1 MTEPAITPELV
12 AKHNLTPEEYA
23 HAKEIL
29 GGREPSYTELGIFS
43 VMWSEHCSYKNTR
56 PLLKTFPTKSPKIL
70 VGAGE
75 ENAGIIDIGDGLAI
89 AFKIESHNHPS
100 AVEPFQGAAT
110 GVGGIVRDIF
120 TMGARPV
127 CAVNSLRFGP
137 ITKEIIPKNGK
148 NKSIESVQITQA
160 GKIHFG
166 VEVIILSEQQIAADV
181 IAAVP
186 THIAKKYHVVPV
198 SKKKNS
204 LTIALADPSDFA
216 TIDNLTHLLQSELEI
231 KTSSPEEIEAA
242 IKKYYSGNSETNGV
256 QNQIANNRRLFAEVV
271 SGIAHYGNCFGIP
284 TIAGEVYFDKSYEGN
299 PLVNAFCLGVLR
311 HEQIAR
317 GAAKGIGNPVFY
329 VGPATGRD
337 GLAGAAF
344 ASKDLTEESAEQ
356 QRGAVQVGDPFM
368 EKLVCEACLEL
379 LATGCVAGIQ
389 DMGAAGLTCST
400 CETAARA
407 GTGIEI
413 ELDKVPQRAPNMTSY
428 EIMLSESQE
437 RMLIIVHKGREA
449 EVKRIFDKWDLP
461 WAEVGFVTDT
471 GRMVVRHGGKIV
483 ADIPAKKIADESPVY
498 QRESSEP
505 EYLKAVRAFRLDGIP
520 DTKTP
525 ADDLKKLLAW
535 PSIASKNW
543 VYRQYD
549 HQVRDGSV
557 VLPGSDAA
565 VIRIKSDSLPVMGGT
580 GDSPVASGNLPEA
593 SGRLV
598 AGQNRPVACSTQI
611 PEKLIAMTV
620 DCNGVYVYLDP
631 YEGAK
636 AVVTEACRNLACS
649 GAVPLGATD
658 NLNMAN
664 PHKPELFWQMRESVR
679 GLAEACKFFNAPVT
693 GGNCSLYNQN
703 PSGPIDPTP
712 TVAVVGIVEKL
723 EHVTTQWFKDE
734 GDAIILLG
742 EIVDANDPIL
752 GLGGSAYLQVIHGKK
767 TGSPPRCDLETAKTL
782 HTTLLGLIQSGL
794 VKSAHDCSDGGL
806 AVALAESCI
815 SQLIARETPRL
826 IGATIDLSKVGQA
839 SSLSEKETHRQDAC
853 ATMRLDAFLFG
864 ETQSRVVISC
874 KPLDTVKVV
883 ERAKLMGVPAIQI
896 GKVGGDKLTVKTT
909 SGEFSAPL
917 IELHD
922 AWWNSIA
929 RAMA

>member
-23 HAKEIL
+23 HAKQIL

-43 VMWSEHCSYKNTR
+43 VMWSEHCSYKNTK
-56 PLLKTFPTKSPKIL
+56 PLLRTFPTKSPKIL

-75 ENAGIIDIGDGLAI
+75 ENAGIIDIGDNLAI

-120 TMGARPV
+120 TMGARPI
-127 CAVNSLRFGP
+127 AALNSLRFG
-137 ITKEIIPKNGK
+137 
-148 NKSIESVQITQA
+148 
-160 GKIHFG
+160 
-166 VEVIILSEQQIAADV
+166 
-181 IAAVP
+181 
-186 THIAKKYHVVPV
+186 
-198 SKKKNS
+198 
-204 LTIALADPSDFA
+204 
-216 TIDNLTHLLQSELEI
+216 EL
-231 KTSSPEEIEAA
+231 SSPA
-242 IKKYYSGNSETNGV
+242 V
-256 QNQIANNRRLFAEVV
+256 RRLFSGVV
-271 SGIAHYGNCFGIP
+271 NGIAHYGNCFGIP

-311 HEQIAR
+311 HDQIAR

-344 ASKDLTEESAEQ
+344 ASQDLTDESAQQ

-413 ELDKVPQRAPNMTSY
+413 ELNKVPQRVPNMSSY

-437 RMLIIVHKGREA
+437 RMLIIVKKGHEA

-461 WAEVGFVTDT
+461 WAEIGFVTDT
-471 GRMVVRHGGKIV
+471 GRMVVKHNGKVV

-498 QRESSEP
+498 QRASQEP
-505 EYLKAVRAFRLDGIP
+505 AYLKEVRAFRLDGIADAKSP
-520 DTKTP
+520 M
-525 ADDLKKLLAW
+525 DDLKKLLAW

-549 HQVRDGSV
+549 HMVRDNSV
-557 VLPGSDAA
+557 VCPGSDAA
-565 VIRIKSDSLPVMGGT
+565 VLRIK
-580 GDSPVASGNLPEA
+580 GDCVPQCETSAGSGKAPD
-593 SGRLV
+593 
-598 AGQNRPVACSTQI
+598 
-611 PEKLIAMTV
+611 KYIAMTV

-631 YEGAK
+631 YEGGK
-636 AVVTEACRNLACS
+636 AAIAEACRNLACS

-664 PHKPELFWQMRESVR
+664 PHKPELFWQMQESVR
-679 GLAEACKFFNAPVT
+679 GLADGCRAFNAPVT
-693 GGNCSLYNQN
+693 GGNCSLYNQS
-703 PSGPIDPTP
+703 PAGPIDPTP
-712 TVAVVGIVEKL
+712 TVAVVGLIEKP
-723 EHVTTQWFKDE
+723 EHITTQWFKAE

-742 EIVDANDPIL
+742 DAVDAADPVL
-752 GLGGSAYLQVIHGKK
+752 GLGGSAYLQVIHGRK
-767 TGSPPRCDLETAKTL
+767 TGSPPRCDLDVAKTL
-782 HTTLLGLIQSGL
+782 HTTLLGLIQTGDI
-794 VKSAHDCSDGGL
+794 KSAHDCSEGGL
-806 AVALAESCI
+806 AVALAEGCI
-815 SQLIARETPRL
+815 SQMVAKDTPRL
-826 IGATIDLSKVGQA
+826 LGATVDLTGIKS
-839 SSLSEKETHRQDAC
+839 T
-853 ATMRLDAFLFG
+853 RLDALLFG
-864 ETQSRVVISC
+864 ETESRIVITTSAINA
-874 KPLDTVKVV
+874 TKVI
-883 ERAKLMGVPAIQI
+883 ERAKLLGVPAARI
-896 GKVGGDKLTVKTT
+896 GTVGGDRLTLKTGT
-909 SGEFSAPL
+909 GEFTAPL
-917 IELHD
+917 TELHD
-922 AWWNSIA
+922 PWWNSIA
-929 RAMA
+929 RAME

>member
-23 HAKEIL
+23 HAVEIL
-29 GGREPSYTELGIFS
+29 GRTPSYTELGIFS
-43 VMWSEHCSYKNTR
+43 VMWSEHCSYKNTK

-75 ENAGIIDIGDGLAI
+75 ENAGIIDIGDGIAI

-100 AVEPFQGAAT
+100 AVEPFQGATT

-137 ITKEIIPKNGK
+137 ITSDVGDDVRSL
-148 NKSIESVQITQA
+148 KS
-160 GKIHFG
+160 
-166 VEVIILSEQQIAADV
+166 
-181 IAAVP
+181 
-186 THIAKKYHVVPV
+186 
-198 SKKKNS
+198 
-204 LTIALADPSDFA
+204 
-216 TIDNLTHLLQSELEI
+216 
-231 KTSSPEEIEAA
+231 
-242 IKKYYSGNSETNGV
+242 NSESQSLVTSTPTNGEANA
-256 QNQIANNRRLFAEVV
+256 QLKNNRRLFAGVV

-284 TIAGEVYFDKSYEGN
+284 TVAGEVYFDKTYQGN

-311 HEQIAR
+311 HEQITR
-317 GAAKGIGNPVFY
+317 GAAKGVGNPVFY

-344 ASKDLTEESAEQ
+344 ASQDLTEESAEQ

-379 LATGCVAGIQ
+379 LATGCVAGMQ

-400 CETAARA
+400 CEMAARA

-413 ELDKVPQRAPNMTSY
+413 ELDKVPQRAANMSSY
-428 EIMLSESQE
+428 ELMLSESQE
-437 RMLIIVHKGREA
+437 RMLIVVHKGREE

-461 WAEVGFVTDT
+461 WSEIGIITDT
-471 GRMVVRHGGKIV
+471 GHMKVRHGGKLV
-483 ADIPAKKIADESPVY
+483 VDIPARKIADESPVY
-498 QRESSEP
+498 QREAVEP
-505 EYLKAVRAFRLDGIP
+505 AYLKEVRAFRLDGIA
-520 DTKTP
+520 DTTTP
-525 ADDLKKLLAW
+525 AEDLKKLLAW

-565 VIRIKSDSLPVMGGT
+565 VIRIKTDSLPVM
-580 GDSPVASGNLPEA
+580 SAELAAKV
-593 SGRLV
+593 SGRAELPL
-598 AGQNRPVACSTQI
+598 GQDAQQRVPTIS
-611 PEKLIAMTV
+611 EKLIAMTV
-620 DCNGVYVYLDP
+620 DCNGGYVYLDP

-636 AVVTEACRNLACS
+636 IAVAEACRNLACS
-649 GAVPLGATD
+649 GALPLGATD
-658 NLNMAN
+658 NLNM
-664 PHKPELFWQMRESVR
+664 PSPLKPELFWQIKESVR
-679 GLAEACKFFNAPVT
+679 GLAEGCKAFNAPVT
-693 GGNCSLYNQN
+693 GGNCSLYNQS
-703 PSGPIDPTP
+703 PAGPIDPTP
-712 TVAVVGIVEKL
+712 TISVVGLIEKL

-742 EIVDANDPIL
+742 EAVDQAAPIL

-767 TGSPPRCDLETAKTL
+767 NGSPPRCDLEVAKTL
-782 HTTLLGLIQSGL
+782 HTTLIGLIQSGL
-794 VKSAHDCSDGGL
+794 VKSAHDCSEGGL

-826 IGATIDLSKVGQA
+826 IGATIDLSLVGTTST
-839 SSLSEKETHRQDAC
+839 SSQTKNGDAVERVP
-853 ATMRLDAFLFG
+853 TTTRLDALFFG

-874 KPLDTVKVV
+874 KPLDAVKVV
-883 ERAKLMGVPAIQI
+883 ERAKLMGVPAVQI
-896 GKVGGDKLTVKTT
+896 GKVGGDKLTVKTA

-917 IELHD
+917 TELHD

-929 RAMA
+929 RAMS

>member
-12 AKHNLTPEEYA
+12 AKHNLTPDEYA
-23 HAKEIL
+23 HAQEIL
-29 GGREPSYTELGIFS
+29 GGRVPSYTELGIFS

-110 GVGGIVRDIF
+110 GVGGIIRDIF

-127 CAVNSLRFGP
+127 CALNSLRFGP
-137 ITKEIIPKNGK
+137 ITQEKGSTRVPRVEAGVAPD
-148 NKSIESVQITQA
+148 SSSTQISLA
-160 GKIHFG
+160 
-166 VEVIILSEQQIAADV
+166 
-181 IAAVP
+181 
-186 THIAKKYHVVPV
+186 
-198 SKKKNS
+198 KNS
-204 LTIALADPSDFA
+204 EARGFRRPDENSTPEACVP
-216 TIDNLTHLLQSELEI
+216 QE
-231 KTSSPEEIEAA
+231 TSAA
-242 IKKYYSGNSETNGV
+242 
-256 QNQIANNRRLFAEVV
+256 QLANNRRLFSGVV
-271 SGIAHYGNCFGIP
+271 NGIAHYGNCFGIP

-311 HEQIAR
+311 HDQIAR

-379 LATGCVAGIQ
+379 LATGAVAGIQ

-413 ELDKVPQRAPNMTSY
+413 ELDKVPQRGPNMSSY

-437 RMLIIVHKGREA
+437 RMLIIVHKGREE

-461 WAEVGFVTDT
+461 WAEVGTVTDT
-471 GRMVVRHGGKIV
+471 GRMVVKHGGRVV
-483 ADIPAKKIADESPVY
+483 ADIPAKKIADESPIY
-498 QRESSEP
+498 QRESQEP
-505 EYLKAVRAFRLDGIP
+505 EYLKAVRAFRLEGMA
-520 DTKTP
+520 DTQEP
-525 ADDLKKLLAW
+525 MAVLRQLLAW

-549 HQVRDGSV
+549 HMVRDGSIV
-557 VLPGSDAA
+557 CPGSDAA
-565 VIRIKSDSLPVMGGT
+565 VIRIKGDSLPESSHGQ
-580 GDSPVASGNLPEA
+580 PV
-593 SGRLV
+593 
-598 AGQNRPVACSTQI
+598 
-611 PEKLIAMTV
+611 PEKLVALTV

-631 YEGAK
+631 YEGGK
-636 AVVTEACRNLACS
+636 AAVAEACRNLACS

-664 PHKPELFWQMRESVR
+664 PHKPELFWQIQESVR
-679 GLAEACKFFNAPVT
+679 GLADGCRAFNAPVT

-703 PSGPIDPTP
+703 PNGPIDPTP
-712 TVAVVGIVEKL
+712 TVAVVGLVEKL
-723 EHVTTQWFKDE
+723 EHVTTQWFKEE
-734 GDAIILLG
+734 GEAIILLG
-742 EIVDANDPIL
+742 DIVDAQDPIL
-752 GLGGSAYLQVIHGKK
+752 GLGGSAYLQVVHGKK
-767 TGSPPRCDLETAKTL
+767 TGSPPRCDLETASVL

-806 AVALAESCI
+806 AVCLAESCI

-826 IGATIDLSKVGQA
+826 IGARVDLSEFKDV
-839 SSLSEKETHRQDAC
+839 
-853 ATMRLDAFLFG
+853 RLDALLFG
-864 ETQSRVVISC
+864 ETQSRVVITC
-874 KPLDTVKVV
+874 EPRAAYKVV
-883 ERAKLMGVPAIQI
+883 ERAKLMGVPAAQI
-896 GKVGGDKLTVKTT
+896 GLVGGDQLTVKTAN
-909 SGEFSAPL
+909 GEFSAPL
-917 IELHD
+917 TELHD

>member
-23 HAKEIL
+23 HAVEIL
-29 GGREPSYTELGIFS
+29 GRTPSYTELGIFS
-43 VMWSEHCSYKNTR
+43 VMWSEHCSYKNTK

-75 ENAGIIDIGDGLAI
+75 ENAGIIDIGDGIAI

-120 TMGARPV
+120 TMGARPI

-137 ITKEIIPKNGK
+137 ITEEKAESGK
-148 NKSIESVQITQA
+148 RKAEM
-160 GKIHFG
+160 
-166 VEVIILSEQQIAADV
+166 
-181 IAAVP
+181 
-186 THIAKKYHVVPV
+186 
-198 SKKKNS
+198 
-204 LTIALADPSDFA
+204 
-216 TIDNLTHLLQSELEI
+216 
-231 KTSSPEEIEAA
+231 
-242 IKKYYSGNSETNGV
+242 
-256 QNQIANNRRLFAEVV
+256 ANNRRLFAGVV

-284 TIAGEVYFDKSYEGN
+284 TVAGEVYFDKTYQGN

-311 HEQIAR
+311 HEQITR
-317 GAAKGIGNPVFY
+317 GAAKGVGNPVFY

-344 ASKDLTEESAEQ
+344 ASQDLTEESAEQ

-379 LATGCVAGIQ
+379 LATGAVAGIQ

-437 RMLIIVHKGREA
+437 RMLIIVHKGREE

-461 WAEVGFVTDT
+461 WSEVGVVTDT

-498 QRESSEP
+498 QRDLKEP
-505 EYLKAVRAFRLDGIP
+505 EYLKEVRAFRIDGIA
-520 DTKTP
+520 DTKNP

-535 PSIASKNW
+535 PTIASKNW
-543 VYRQYD
+543 IYRQYD
-549 HQVRDGSV
+549 HMVRDGSV
-557 VLPGSDAA
+557 VCPGSDAA
-565 VIRIKSDSLPVMGGT
+565 VLRIKTDSLPELNGK
-580 GDSPVASGNLPEA
+580 
-593 SGRLV
+593 
-598 AGQNRPVACSTQI
+598 ST
-611 PEKLIAMTV
+611 PEKFIAMSV
-620 DCNGVYVYLDP
+620 DGNGTYVYLDP
-631 YEGAK
+631 YEGGK
-636 AVVTEACRNLACS
+636 IVVTEACRNLACS
-649 GAVPLGATD
+649 GAVPLGTTD
-658 NLNMAN
+658 NLNM
-664 PHKPELFWQMRESVR
+664 PSPMKPELFWQIAESVR
-679 GLAEACKFFNAPVT
+679 GLAEACRAFNAPVT
-693 GGNCSLYNQN
+693 GGNCSLYNQSPN
-703 PSGPIDPTP
+703 GPIDPTP
-712 TVAVVGIVEKL
+712 TVVVVGLIEKP
-723 EHVTTQWFKDE
+723 EHITTQWFKDE

-742 EIVDANDPIL
+742 EIVDKADPIF

-767 TGSPPRCDLETAKTL
+767 TGSPPRCDFETAKTL

-794 VKSAHDCSDGGL
+794 VKSAHDCSEGGL

-826 IGATIDLSKVGQA
+826 IGATIDLSAVKDV
-839 SSLSEKETHRQDAC
+839 
-853 ATMRLDAFLFG
+853 RLDALLFG

-874 KPLDTVKVV
+874 KALDAVKVV
-883 ERAKLMGVPAIQI
+883 ERAKLMGAPAVQI
-896 GKVGGDKLTVKTT
+896 GKVGGDKLTVKTAG
-909 SGEFSAPL
+909 GEFSAPL
-917 IELHD
+917 TELHD

>member
-23 HAKEIL
+23 HAVEIL
-29 GGREPSYTELGIFS
+29 GRTPSYTELGIFS
-43 VMWSEHCSYKNTR
+43 VMWSEHCSYKNTK

-75 ENAGIIDIGDGLAI
+75 ENAGIIDIGDGIAI

-100 AVEPFQGAAT
+100 AVEPFQGATT

-137 ITKEIIPKNGK
+137 ICSGGLRPPTDGEERR
-148 NKSIESVQITQA
+148 SQS
-160 GKIHFG
+160 
-166 VEVIILSEQQIAADV
+166 AATN
-181 IAAVP
+181 A
-186 THIAKKYHVVPV
+186 
-198 SKKKNS
+198 
-204 LTIALADPSDFA
+204 
-216 TIDNLTHLLQSELEI
+216 
-231 KTSSPEEIEAA
+231 EEEAQL
-242 IKKYYSGNSETNGV
+242 K
-256 QNQIANNRRLFAEVV
+256 NNRRLFAGVV

-284 TIAGEVYFDKSYEGN
+284 TVAGEVYFDKTYQGN

-311 HEQIAR
+311 HEQITR
-317 GAAKGIGNPVFY
+317 GAAKGVGNPVFY

-344 ASKDLTEESAEQ
+344 ASQDLTEESAEQ

-379 LATGCVAGIQ
+379 LATGCVAGMQ

-400 CETAARA
+400 CEMAARA

-413 ELDKVPQRAPNMTSY
+413 ELDKVPQRAPNMSSY

-437 RMLIIVHKGREA
+437 RMLIVVHKGREE

-461 WAEVGFVTDT
+461 WSEIGIITDT
-471 GRMVVRHGGKIV
+471 GHMKVRHGGKLV
-483 ADIPAKKIADESPVY
+483 VDIPARKIADESPVY
-498 QRESSEP
+498 QREAVEP
-505 EYLKAVRAFRLDGIP
+505 AYLKDVRAFRLDGIA
-520 DTKTP
+520 DTTTP

-549 HQVRDGSV
+549 HQVRAGSV

-565 VIRIKSDSLPVMGGT
+565 VIRIKTDSLPVMSAELAAKV
-580 GDSPVASGNLPEA
+580 GDPTVS
-593 SGRLV
+593 
-598 AGQNRPVACSTQI
+598 
-611 PEKLIAMTV
+611 EKLIAMTV
-620 DCNGVYVYLDP
+620 DCNGGYVYLDP

-636 AVVTEACRNLACS
+636 IAVAEACRNLACS
-649 GAVPLGATD
+649 GALPLGATD
-658 NLNMAN
+658 NLNM
-664 PHKPELFWQMRESVR
+664 PSPLKPELFWQIKESVR
-679 GLAEACKFFNAPVT
+679 GLAEGCKAFNAPVT
-693 GGNCSLYNQN
+693 GGNCSLYNQS
-703 PSGPIDPTP
+703 PAGPIDPTP
-712 TVAVVGIVEKL
+712 TISVVGLIEKL

-742 EIVDANDPIL
+742 EAVDVTDPIF
-752 GLGGSAYLQVIHGKK
+752 GLGGSAYLQVVHGKK
-767 TGSPPRCDLETAKTL
+767 NGSPPRCDLEVAKTL
-782 HTTLLGLIQSGL
+782 HTTLIGLIQSGL
-794 VKSAHDCSDGGL
+794 VKSAHDCSEGGL
-806 AVALAESCI
+806 TVALAESCI
-815 SQLIARETPRL
+815 SQLVARDTPRL
-826 IGATIDLSKVGQA
+826 IGATVDLSSFKFQDSSGQA
-839 SSLSEKETHRQDAC
+839 AAASPQLETSNLKLEAP
-853 ATMRLDAFLFG
+853 RLDALLFG

-874 KPLDTVKVV
+874 KALDAVKVV
-883 ERAKLMGVPAIQI
+883 ERAKLMGVPAAQI
-896 GKVGGDKLTVKTT
+896 GKVGGDKLTVKTAT
-909 SGEFSAPL
+909 GEFSAPL
-917 IELHD
+917 TELHD
-922 AWWNSIA
+922 PWWNSIA

>member
-12 AKHNLTPEEYA
+12 AKHNLTPEEYK
-23 HAKEIL
+23 HAVEIL
-29 GGREPSYTELGIFS
+29 GRTPSYTELGIFS
-43 VMWSEHCSYKNTR
+43 VMWSEHCSYKNTK

-75 ENAGIIDIGDGLAI
+75 ENAGIIDIGDGIAI

-100 AVEPFQGAAT
+100 AVEPFQGATT

-137 ITKEIIPKNGK
+137 ITDNGL
-148 NKSIESVQITQA
+148 NTE
-160 GKIHFG
+160 
-166 VEVIILSEQQIAADV
+166 
-181 IAAVP
+181 
-186 THIAKKYHVVPV
+186 
-198 SKKKNS
+198 
-204 LTIALADPSDFA
+204 
-216 TIDNLTHLLQSELEI
+216 NLKLE
-231 KTSSPEEIEAA
+231 T
-242 IKKYYSGNSETNGV
+242 
-256 QNQIANNRRLFAEVV
+256 ANNRRLFAGVA

-284 TIAGEVYFDKSYEGN
+284 TVAGEVYFDKTYQGN

-311 HEQIAR
+311 HEQITR
-317 GAAKGIGNPVFY
+317 GAAKGVGNPVFY

-344 ASKDLTEESAEQ
+344 ASQDLTEESAEQ

-379 LATGCVAGIQ
+379 LATGAVAGMQ

-400 CETAARA
+400 CEMAARA

-413 ELDKVPQRAPNMTSY
+413 ELDKVPQRAPNMSSY

-437 RMLIIVHKGREA
+437 RMLIVVHKGREE

-461 WAEVGFVTDT
+461 WSEIGIITDT
-471 GRMVVRHGGKIV
+471 GHMKVRHGGKLV
-483 ADIPAKKIADESPVY
+483 VDIPARKIADESPVY
-498 QRESSEP
+498 QREAIEP
-505 EYLKAVRAFRLDGIP
+505 AYLKDVRAFRLDGIA
-520 DTKTP
+520 DTTTP

-565 VIRIKSDSLPVMGGT
+565 VIRIKTDSLPVM
-580 GDSPVASGNLPEA
+580 SAELAAKV
-593 SGRLV
+593 SGRAELPLGRDAQQRV
-598 AGQNRPVACSTQI
+598 PTI
-611 PEKLIAMTV
+611 TEKLIAMTV
-620 DCNGVYVYLDP
+620 DCNGGYVYLDP

-636 AVVTEACRNLACS
+636 IAVAEACRNLACS
-649 GAVPLGATD
+649 GAIPLGATD
-658 NLNMAN
+658 NLNM
-664 PHKPELFWQMRESVR
+664 PSPLKPELFWQIKESVR
-679 GLAEACKFFNAPVT
+679 GLAEGCKAFNAPVT
-693 GGNCSLYNQN
+693 GGNCSLYNQS
-703 PSGPIDPTP
+703 PAGPIDPTP
-712 TVAVVGIVEKL
+712 TISVVGLIEKL

-742 EIVDANDPIL
+742 EAVDKADPIF

-767 TGSPPRCDLETAKTL
+767 NGSPPRCDLEVAKTL
-782 HTTLLGLIQSGL
+782 HTTLIGLIQSGL
-794 VKSAHDCSDGGL
+794 VKSAHDCSEGGL

-826 IGATIDLSKVGQA
+826 IGAMIDLSAMK
-839 SSLSEKETHRQDAC
+839 DI
-853 ATMRLDAFLFG
+853 RLDALLFG
-864 ETQSRVVISC
+864 ETQSRIVISC
-874 KPLDTVKVV
+874 KPLDAVKVV
-883 ERAKLMGVPAIQI
+883 ERAKLMGVPAVQI
-896 GKVGGDKLTVKTT
+896 GKVGGDKLTVKTA

-917 IELHD
+917 TDLHD

>member
-12 AKHNLTPEEYA
+12 AKHNLTPDEYA
-23 HAKEIL
+23 HAREIL

-75 ENAGIIDIGDGLAI
+75 ENAGIIDIGDGIAI

-127 CAVNSLRFGP
+127 CAMNSLRFGELSNP
-137 ITKEIIPKNGK
+137 
-148 NKSIESVQITQA
+148 
-160 GKIHFG
+160 
-166 VEVIILSEQQIAADV
+166 EV
-181 IAAVP
+181 
-186 THIAKKYHVVPV
+186 
-198 SKKKNS
+198 
-204 LTIALADPSDFA
+204 
-216 TIDNLTHLLQSELEI
+216 
-231 KTSSPEEIEAA
+231 
-242 IKKYYSGNSETNGV
+242 
-256 QNQIANNRRLFAEVV
+256 RRLFAGVV
-271 SGIAHYGNCFGIP
+271 NGIAHYGNCFGIP

-311 HEQIAR
+311 HEQITR
-317 GAAKGIGNPVFY
+317 GAAKGVGNPVFY

-337 GLAGAAF
+337 GLGGAAF
-344 ASKDLTEESAEQ
+344 ASQDLTEKSAEQ

-379 LATGCVAGIQ
+379 LATGAVAGMQ

-400 CETAARA
+400 CEMAARA

-413 ELDKVPQRAPNMTSY
+413 ELDKVPQRAPNMSSY

-437 RMLIIVHKGREA
+437 RMLIVVHKGREE

-461 WAEVGFVTDT
+461 WSEIGVITNT
-471 GRMVVRHGGKIV
+471 GHMVVRHGGKLIV
-483 ADIPAKKIADESPVY
+483 DIPAKKIADESPVY
-498 QRESSEP
+498 HRDTQEP
-505 EYLKAVRAFRLDGIP
+505 EYLKEVRAFRLDGIT
-520 DTKTP
+520 DTKNP

-565 VIRIKSDSLPVMGGT
+565 VIRIKSDSLPVMSAELKAKV
-580 GDSPVASGNLPEA
+580 GDAKVS
-593 SGRLV
+593 
-598 AGQNRPVACSTQI
+598 
-611 PEKLIAMTV
+611 EKLIAMTV
-620 DCNGVYVYLDP
+620 DCNGSYVYLDP
-631 YEGAK
+631 YEGGK
-636 AVVTEACRNLACS
+636 AAVTEACRNLACS
-649 GAVPLGATD
+649 GAIPLGATD

-664 PHKPELFWQMRESVR
+664 PHKPELFWHMKESVR
-679 GLAEACKFFNAPVT
+679 GLAEACKAFNAPVT

-723 EHVTTQWFKDE
+723 EHVTTQWFKDD

-742 EIVDANDPIL
+742 EIAGTKDPLL
-752 GLGGSAYLQVIHGKK
+752 GLGGSAYLQVVHGKK

-782 HTTLLGLIQSGL
+782 HTTLIGLIQSGL
-794 VKSAHDCSDGGL
+794 VKSAHDCSEGGL
-806 AVALAESCI
+806 AVVLAESCI
-815 SQLIARETPRL
+815 SHLIARETPRL
-826 IGATIDLSKVGQA
+826 IGATIDLSLVGRASSRADGQA
-839 SSLSEKETHRQDAC
+839 DDGSSVASLH
-853 ATMRLDAFLFG
+853 RLDALLFG
-864 ETQSRVVISC
+864 ETQSRVIISC
-874 KPLDTVKVV
+874 KPLDAVKVV

-896 GKVGGDKLTVKTT
+896 GKVGGDKLTVKTVN
-909 SGEFSAPL
+909 GEFSAPL
-917 IELHD
+917 AELHD

>member
-12 AKHNLTPEEYA
+12 AKHNLTPDEFA
-23 HAKEIL
+23 AAKEIL
-29 GGREPSYTELGIFS
+29 GRTPSYTELGIFS

-100 AVEPFQGAAT
+100 AVEPFQGATT

-127 CAVNSLRFGP
+127 CAVNSLRFG
-137 ITKEIIPKNGK
+137 E
-148 NKSIESVQITQA
+148 
-160 GKIHFG
+160 
-166 VEVIILSEQQIAADV
+166 LSD
-181 IAAVP
+181 P
-186 THIAKKYHVVPV
+186 TV
-198 SKKKNS
+198 
-204 LTIALADPSDFA
+204 
-216 TIDNLTHLLQSELEI
+216 
-231 KTSSPEEIEAA
+231 
-242 IKKYYSGNSETNGV
+242 
-256 QNQIANNRRLFAEVV
+256 RRLFSGVV

-284 TIAGEVYFDKSYEGN
+284 TVAGEVYFDKTYAGN

-311 HEQIAR
+311 HEQITR
-317 GAAKGIGNPVFY
+317 GAAKGVGNPVFY

-344 ASKDLTEESAEQ
+344 ASQDLTEESAEQ

-379 LATGCVAGIQ
+379 LATGAVAGMQ

-400 CETAARA
+400 CEMAARA

-413 ELDKVPQRAPNMTSY
+413 ELDKVPQRAPNMSSY

-437 RMLIIVHKGREA
+437 RMLIVVHKGREE

-461 WAEVGFVTDT
+461 WAEIGIITDT
-471 GRMVVRHGGKIV
+471 GKMVVRHGGKIV
-483 ADIPAKKIADESPVY
+483 ADIPAKKIADESPIYFRDAV
-498 QRESSEP
+498 EP
-505 EYLKAVRAFRLDGIP
+505 EYLKAVRAFRLDGIA
-520 DTKTP
+520 DTQNP
-525 ADDLKKLLAW
+525 ADDLKKLLAF

-565 VIRIKSDSLPVMGGT
+565 VIRIKADSLPVMSVELAAKV
-580 GDSPVASGNLPEA
+580 GDAKVSD
-593 SGRLV
+593 
-598 AGQNRPVACSTQI
+598 
-611 PEKLIAMTV
+611 KLIAMTV
-620 DCNGVYVYLDP
+620 DCNGGYVYLDP

-636 AVVTEACRNLACS
+636 IAVAEACRNLACS
-649 GAVPLGATD
+649 GAIPLGATD
-658 NLNMAN
+658 NLNM
-664 PHKPELFWQMRESVR
+664 PSPLKPELFWQIRESVR
-679 GLAEACKFFNAPVT
+679 GLADGCKAFNAPVT
-693 GGNCSLYNQN
+693 GGNCSLYNQS
-703 PSGPIDPTP
+703 PAGPIDPTP
-712 TVAVVGIVEKL
+712 TISVVGLIEKL
-723 EHVTTQWFKDE
+723 EYVTTQWFKDE

-742 EIVDANDPIL
+742 EIVDKADPIF
-752 GLGGSAYLQVIHGKK
+752 GLGGSAYLQVIHGQKN
-767 TGSPPRCDLETAKTL
+767 GSPPRCDLETAKTL
-782 HTTLLGLIQSGL
+782 HTTLIGLIQSGL
-794 VKSAHDCSDGGL
+794 VKSTHDCSEGGL
-806 AVALAESCI
+806 AVAIAESCI

-826 IGATIDLSKVGQA
+826 IGAQIDLTNWEGQRVA
-839 SSLSEKETHRQDAC
+839 DPNQKNGDGGTPSLPQI
-853 ATMRLDAFLFG
+853 RLDALLFS

-874 KPLDTVKVV
+874 KPLDAVKIV
-883 ERAKLMGVPAIQI
+883 ERAKLMGVPAMQI
-896 GKVGGDKLTVKTT
+896 GKVGGDQLTVKIA
-909 SGEFSAPL
+909 SAEFSAPVA
-917 IELHD
+917 ELHD
-922 AWWNSIA
+922 AWWNAIA